1 MRTVGAVG
9 TIRSIR
15 PVGTIGT
22 IGTINPFDSFDTL
35 GTLRAFGARHGF
47 SGARRAAGQ
56 LLLLPGR
63 VIRTL
68 FLLTPG
74 ILEQMLARILQSPSL
89 WVLRAVLRVLFYR
102 ICQRY
107 SRRIR
112 IRERC
117 RRAENHRHAGHS
129 DKFFHESLP
138 VPEQTPRKIARPCF
152 LARTA
157 PTFFSARKLKGE
169 AK

>member
-1 MRTVGAVG
+1 MRTIGTVG

-15 PVGTIGT
+15 PVGS
-22 IGTINPFDSFDTL
+22 IGTINPFNSFDTL
-35 GTLRAFGARHGF
+35 GALRAFGARNDF
-47 SGARRAAGQ
+47 SGACRAAGR

-63 VIRTL
+63 VIRAL

-74 ILEQMLARILQSPSL
+74 ILEQMLARILQSPGL
-89 WVLRAVLRVLFYR
+89 GVLRAVLRVLFYR

-107 SRRIR
+107 PRRIR

-117 RRAENHRHAGHS
+117 RRAQDHRHAGYT
-129 DKFFHESLP
+129 DKSFHESLP
-138 VPEQTPRKIARPCF
+138 VPEKTPRKIARPCY
-152 LARTA
+152 LASTA
-157 PTFFSARKLKGE
+157 PMLFRATKLKGE